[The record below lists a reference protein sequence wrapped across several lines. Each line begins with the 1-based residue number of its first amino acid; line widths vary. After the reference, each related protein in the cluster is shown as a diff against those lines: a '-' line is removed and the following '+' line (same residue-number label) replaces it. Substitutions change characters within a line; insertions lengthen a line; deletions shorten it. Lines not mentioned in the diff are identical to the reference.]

1 MGFELVNSVFI
12 RYQQLIQQFFFQT
25 ISAGLIVVKLEDI
38 QDVLD
43 IWSDFELMLA
53 RFRWQLRQMSN
64 WLKKNE
70 AKCYKLQF

>member
-12 RYQQLIQQFFFQT
+12 RYQQLIRHFFFFFQT

-53 RFRWQLRQMSN
+53 RFR
-64 WLKKNE
+64 
-70 AKCYKLQF
+70 

>member
-53 RFRWQLRQMSN
+53 RFR
-64 WLKKNE
+64 
-70 AKCYKLQF
+70 

>member
-12 RYQQLIQQFFFQT
+12 RYQQLIWHFFFFQT

-53 RFRWQLRQMSN
+53 RFR
-64 WLKKNE
+64 
-70 AKCYKLQF
+70 